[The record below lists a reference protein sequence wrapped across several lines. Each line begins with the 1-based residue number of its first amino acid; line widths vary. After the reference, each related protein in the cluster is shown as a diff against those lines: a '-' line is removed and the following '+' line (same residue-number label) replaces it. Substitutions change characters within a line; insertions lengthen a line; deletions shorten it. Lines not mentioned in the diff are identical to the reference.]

1 MTTITE
7 LSVLDVRAPTSR
19 TLAGSDA
26 AHGDPDYSVAYVV
39 LSTDGAHT
47 GHGLTFT
54 IGRGTEVVCAAVE
67 ALRHH
72 VIGVTLDDVVADFGG
87 YWGALTNDSQLRW
100 LGPEKGV
107 IHLAT
112 AAIVNAVW
120 DLWAKVEGK
129 PVWKLVADLTP
140 EQFVSCVDFGYLSDV
155 LTRDDALTML
165 RALEPGKPAREAE
178 LLHDGYPAYIT
189 SAGWLGYSE
198 QKVRQLCREALA
210 DGWGAFKM
218 KVGIDPANDARRA
231 AVIRE
236 EIGPDRDLMAD
247 ANQVWDVPEAISWV
261 DGLAEYRL
269 RWIEEPTSPDDVL
282 GHAAIRRALA
292 PRGIGVATGEHCA
305 NRVMFKQLLQAEAID
320 YCQVDACRLGG
331 LNEVLA
337 VLLLAARFGVPV
349 CPHAGGL
356 GLCEYVQHISVLDYI
371 VVSGSLD
378 GRMVEFADHCHEYFV
393 HPAQVRG
400 GRYLVPTAPG
410 YSAEMKPEALA
421 SLAYPGGAEW
431 AG

>member
-1 MTTITE
+1 MTTITG

-26 AHGDPDYSVAYVV
+26 VHGDPDYSAAYVT
-39 LSTDGAHT
+39 LSTDGDHS

-54 IGRGTEVVCAAVE
+54 IGRGTEVVTAAVE

-72 VIGVTLDDVVADFGG
+72 VIGADLDDVVDDFAGF
-87 YWGALTNDSQLRW
+87 WRALTNDSQLRW

-120 DLWAKVEGK
+120 DLWAKLEGK

-140 EQFVSCVDFGYLSDV
+140 EELVNCVDFRYLSDV
-155 LTRDDALTML
+155 LTRDDALAML
-165 RALEPGKPAREAE
+165 RRLESGKAAREAE
-178 LLHDGYPAYIT
+178 VRRDGYPAYIT
-189 SAGWLGYSE
+189 SAGWLGYPE
-198 QKVRQLCREALA
+198 EKVRRLCREARA
-210 DGWGAFKM
+210 EGWRAFKM
-218 KVGIDPANDARRA
+218 KVGIDPASDARRA
-231 AVIRE
+231 GVMRE
-236 EIGPDRDLMAD
+236 EIGPDCDLMAD
-247 ANQVWDVPEAISWV
+247 ANQVWDVPEAIAWTE
-261 DGLAEYRL
+261 GLAGHGL

-282 GHAAIRRALA
+282 GHAAIRRAIA
-292 PRGIGVATGEHCA
+292 PTGIGVATGEHCA
-305 NRVMFKQLLQAEAID
+305 NRVVFKQLLQAEAID

-371 VVSGSLD
+371 VVSGSLER
-378 GRMVEFADHCHEYFV
+378 RMVEFADHCHEYFL
-393 HPAQVRG
+393 HPAQVRD
-400 GRYLVPTAPG
+400 GRYVVPTDPG
-410 YSAEMKPEALA
+410 YSAEMLPGSLAALA
-421 SLAYPGGAEW
+421 FPGGSEW